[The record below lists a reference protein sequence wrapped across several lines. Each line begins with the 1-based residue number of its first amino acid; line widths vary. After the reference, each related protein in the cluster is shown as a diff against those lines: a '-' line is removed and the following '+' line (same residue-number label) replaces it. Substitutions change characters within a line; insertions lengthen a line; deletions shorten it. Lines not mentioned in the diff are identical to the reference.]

1 MVKAWTADLSASW
14 VTQTAVVIDN
24 YEKRLAYVIWKEQKI
39 SALNIKFST
48 A

>member
-14 VTQTAVVIDN
+14 IPQTAVVIDN
-24 YEKRLAYVIWKEQKI
+24 YEKRLVYVIWKEQNI
-39 SALNIKFST
+39 SALNLKFLT